1 MRPNIYLAT
10 SLAPLV
16 VTTGPMTF
24 AQVTAWKR
32 GNGELA
38 AKLEREEW
46 RTLHEEVGRYLMDR
60 KPLAIDT
67 INGKKPKFTLH
78 QSIEGG
84 YVFPWC
90 VRWMK
95 NENVWYLQM
104 YGCRSHFFKT
114 GRSNQRIVFQLP
126 VWSTWSTIRWPTT
139 RVPWPF
145 LFIARLCRKSIDFS
159 KHLNLRMEHRMGHL
173 DCHHGCPQHGTAIL
187 QQQCQIHSPKFGP
200 SYL

>member
-46 RTLHEEVGRYLMDR
+46 RTLHAEVGRDLMDR

-67 INGKKPKFTLH
+67 INGKNP
-78 QSIEGG
+78 S
-84 YVFPWC
+84 
-90 VRWMK
+90 
-95 NENVWYLQM
+95 
-104 YGCRSHFFKT
+104 
-114 GRSNQRIVFQLP
+114 LP
-126 VWSTWSTIRWPTT
+126 YINPL
-139 RVPWPF
+139 RVATCF
-145 LFIARLCRKSIDFS
+145 LDACD
-159 KHLNLRMEHRMGHL
+159 E
-173 DCHHGCPQHGTAIL
+173 
-187 QQQCQIHSPKFGP
+187 
-200 SYL
+200 